1 MFTIENFVL
10 NCLKRNFYEWAIC
23 GFIQDESIELPG
35 TCFSLYEVATD
46 NRFPEEIHTA
56 AKELINM
63 FGQRSNIADLLTFLS
78 VFQGY
83 SLRSFF
89 HEMND
94 GKIQESVEQE
104 KVSNSNHDKS
114 SKIFIEEEILDIVV
128 TRLDLYSLK

>member
-1 MFTIENFVL
+1 M
-10 NCLKRNFYEWAIC
+10 
-23 GFIQDESIELPG
+23 
-35 TCFSLYEVATD
+35 ATD
-46 NRFPEEIHTA
+46 NRFPEEMQTA

-63 FGQRSNIADLLTFLS
+63 FGQRSNITDLLTCLS

-104 KVSNSNHDKS
+104 KVSISNHENRQK
-114 SKIFIEEEILDIVV
+114 F
-128 TRLDLYSLK
+128 SLRKRYLI